1 MPSFFRPPMPRH
13 LPLSPPEFVPSYNA
27 NGCGSMQYQQQQ
39 QHYNAPGIGNQ
50 EEHRFDYSDR
60 YGHHSGMAPQQ
71 MGYPQHAGYPNAN
84 ASNFQPPPYY
94 ESVGAPILPL
104 PMPDMNM
111 QRPMQE
117 QPRVDV
123 PMKEEKPVGGVS
135 AKLDYEMEI
144 MTDFV
149 SEMAQGMYALF
160 NSPICLADIDV
171 MRSIQPGRPSPPS
184 FRKWVHQVL
193 CATRLPSATI
203 LLSLSYL
210 STRME
215 MSRAPPKGPDSQIY
229 RLLTTA
235 LMLGS
240 KFLDDNTFINRSWS
254 EVSGIDVVE
263 LNHLERDWL
272 KELCYNLHR
281 DTNESRGFSSWHEH
295 WKDYEARAAAR
306 IANQTKL
313 APIDT
318 RVQNNMSRLR
328 SLPKLPSP
336 VQSTYAKSISSCES
350 LSQHGTPGYQHDPWR
365 STTERSPASAPHTG
379 PTTPEYYGGPGT
391 WAPPEGYTRRSI
403 FGFPPYQLPSPQEQA
418 PLFTPAAYTPAYGH
432 HLWSGHGVGCNCIYC
447 ARQHPPYFMAA
458 GFPQSVAG

>member
-27 NGCGSMQYQQQQ
+27 NNNNGCGNMQYQQH
-39 QHYNAPGIGNQ
+39 HYSAQPGIGNH
-50 EEHRFDYSDR
+50 EEHRYDFSDR
-60 YGHHSGMAPQQ
+60 YGHPSGMAPQH
-71 MGYPQHAGYPNAN
+71 MAYPQHAGYQNAN
-84 ASNFQPPPYY
+84 TSTFQPPAYY

-104 PMPDMNM
+104 PMPEMNM
-111 QRPMQE
+111 QRTMQE
-117 QPRVDV
+117 QPRVD
-123 PMKEEKPVGGVS
+123 MALKEEKPVGGVS
-135 AKLDYEMEI
+135 AKLDYEMET

-149 SEMAQGMYALF
+149 SEMAQG
-160 NSPICLADIDV
+160 I
-171 MRSIQPGRPSPPS
+171 IQPGRQSPPS

-203 LLSLSYL
+203 MLSLNYL
-210 STRME
+210 SIRMD
-215 MSRAPPKGPDSQIY
+215 MLSTGAPLKGPDSQIY

-254 EVSGIDVVE
+254 EVSGINVVE

-272 KELCYNLHR
+272 EKLGFNLHR
-281 DTNESRGFSSWHEH
+281 QPNEPRGFNSWNEH
-295 WKDYEARAAAR
+295 WKEFEARAAAR
-306 IANQTKL
+306 VANQTKL

-318 RVQNNMSRLR
+318 RVQHNMNRLR

-336 VQSTYAKSISSCES
+336 VQSTYAKSLSSCDS
-350 LSQHGTPGYQHDPWR
+350 LSQHGTPGYAQHDPWGVSR
-365 STTERSPASAPHTG
+365 TTTERSPSSAPHTG

-391 WAPPEGYTRRSI
+391 WAPPEGYTRRSV
-403 FGFPPYQLPSPQEQA
+403 FGFPPYHQLPSPQEQA
-418 PLFTPAAYTPAYGH
+418 PLFTPSAYTPVYGH
-432 HLWSGHGVGCNCIYC
+432 HMWSGHGVGCNCMYC
-447 ARQHPPYFMAA
+447 ARQHPPYFMAT